1 MEQTGKTLLN
11 SIYDN
16 IIRDMRIVLALFYAF
31 AVGIGMLFAYFRYA
45 QFGINIFEYAD
56 LFDFLITPFS
66 DYRIILFAAVSLV
79 LAYGFIVFDSMWKR
93 KFPRSYTIANFGLPK
108 TPFFKFIRSA
118 AYIFIIIFYLFV
130 SAMTYGRVTRER
142 VLKQPSIE
150 LRFFD
155 DEIKEG
161 KMIGK
166 TKDVIF
172 LLIDDSTT
180 AIPTTSLV
188 KEIRVKH

>member
-1 MEQTGKTLLN
+1 MEQKEKTLLN

-16 IIRDMRIVLALFYAF
+16 IIRDMRIVLALFYVF
-31 AVGIGMLFAYFRYA
+31 AVGIGMLFAYFRYL

-79 LAYGFIVFDSMWKR
+79 LAYGFIVFDSMWKQ
-93 KFPRSYTIANFGLPK
+93 KFPRSYTIVNFGLPK
-108 TPFFKFIRSA
+108 TRFFKYYRSA
-118 AYIFIIIFYLFV
+118 ASIIIIIFYLFV

-142 VLKQPSIE
+142 VLKQPSVEI
-150 LRFFD
+150 RFFD

-172 LLIDDSTT
+172 LLIDDSTA